1 MDFTKILRLSFLIM
15 MIFISQ
21 NTMSQYSKS
30 HYIPPITTTG
40 NGAANPLDQY
50 LYISTPSETPVNVVI
65 KPMGGSDITGTVSN
79 SNPWEYYIG
88 NGTNTNLIVTA
99 GSLDGIAYN
108 NKGFIIESEDL
119 TYVSARLFAGSYYQ
133 AGGLVSKGTA
143 ALGTEFRAGSFENE
157 GNLTGGT
164 PSNYLN
170 FVSVL
175 ATQDNTTVDFK
186 EFGNGVTLINDIPT
200 ENIVLNAGE
209 SYSVAITPYPT
220 TTNAA
225 NANGLIGT
233 LIESDKPIAVNSGSF
248 NGSNSNYNEGGGQD
262 LGIDQVAPANI
273 IGNEYIFVRG
283 LGPDEVER
291 PLIVAHED
299 NTEIYVN
306 GNLQSTINAGEYYSI
321 PSTFYG
327 ASYSNTIYNGNGNV
341 NDDGYPET
349 VNGVS
354 VNPALNADDQP
365 PTNQSHNM
373 YVNTNNP
380 VFAYQVIGGTR
391 PGSQGAFGI
400 TNGVANVGLFYVPPI
415 NCKTPKSVDNI
426 PGVSQIGD
434 EIFGGVITIATEA
447 GAEVNIN
454 GNPISNYG
462 AIAEIVNANPL
473 YETYTIEGLIGD
485 VSIES
490 TAQVYVATFGA
501 YEYATFGGYYSGF
514 EFRPEIIL
522 ETLNNEDNLCIPN
535 LTLSLSSISTYDQYQ
550 WYYNDEEITG
560 ANSNSYTPTEPGYY
574 QISGL
579 IEGCEG
585 SLLSNNIPVSACPED
600 YDNDGVNDN
609 IDVDNDNDGLL
620 DCFESLGD
628 KTIDLT
634 GDTGGTIDGIYNYT
648 FDLESS
654 DILNSDWIGD
664 EIGNW
669 QTLSPPATVDN
680 ENNAQDGFIS
690 SSATFDNEI
699 SLAITYSSFFDPV
712 TGNPITTNTMGN
724 QEWFSLKVPFDKT
737 ITLLDPDD
745 QILID
750 TNFDGIFESGIT
762 NFSNFEIRFRV
773 NGENLDSA
781 DSTFKF
787 YTHLTSFFE
796 LTHYNSN
803 NESSN
808 SAIFNVTATCVPIDS
823 DGDGIVDARDYDSDN
838 DGILDL
844 IEAAG
849 NNYNPILNIDTNG
862 DGYDDVFGDNFT
874 PLDFDNDGVLD
885 YLDLDSDN
893 DGIYDLHESGAL
905 EFVNDNDSNGTIDD
919 IIVGN
924 NGLSDSVENNTD
936 SGILTFSIGNSNEDD
951 FFNYISL
958 DSDSDGCLDV
968 TEAGY
973 TDQNNDGILGDET
986 ITIDNTTGIVTSG
999 IDGYTLPINDD
1010 FTINA
1015 PITIDTQPEAEII
1028 VCEDGSVQIII
1039 ESETID
1045 SYLWESSSD
1054 GVDWNILVDN
1064 EYYNGVDSEIL
1075 TINNIP
1081 LSLNNFK
1088 YRALV
1093 DRIGYGCIVYSEES
1107 TIFINP
1113 LPDIIVPTA
1122 LEECDD
1128 DYDGI
1133 VSFFDLSEKTD
1144 EVLNG
1149 QTGIIVSYH
1158 ETIEDAENNA
1168 NSITDL
1174 YTNTTADNQTI
1185 HVRLE
1190 DNETG
1195 CAATTTLELIVNSI
1209 PEITTPPIL
1218 EVCDANYDG
1227 ITTIDLSSLDDTILN
1242 GQTGITVTYYET
1254 QEDADN
1260 ATNVLP
1266 VEYQNSNPN
1275 TQELIV
1281 RLEDDVTGCY
1291 STTTQG
1297 IIVNVPGVIEV
1308 TDYELCDYTNPGDLT
1323 EVFDITTKDDEII
1336 NGQNVSLSYFT
1347 SFSDSQDNINA
1358 LSTAALTDYS
1368 NTNSASETI
1377 FIRLEQNET
1386 GCLSFGSFNVTV
1398 NPLPN
1403 VIENTDLV
1411 QCDID
1416 DVQDG
1421 ISIYNLEEAAEN
1433 LVIGDDPNNYV
1444 LTFHLSQADLD
1455 AGINAIE
1462 DPTAY
1467 VNLTPL
1473 QNIYCRVENI
1483 NTTCY
1488 TTSYFYLETIF
1499 NPIPEDAGLIVCDNS
1514 EGNGNDYDGLG
1525 LFTLSDADE
1534 YVLSLI
1540 VANPNNDITD
1550 ASQLS
1555 IAYYVSEEDALLE
1568 LNQLPNEY
1576 VSEVPDAQT
1585 VYLRVER
1592 DNDCFGINS
1601 MLLEVLPVPQYNEVP
1616 DEILCTDTPGVID
1629 IDLTEYDAQVLGS
1642 QDPNLYIVTYHSSQL
1657 DADTGFNALESPYT
1671 VNEQETIYARVE
1683 VDNSD
1688 PFTTG
1693 CFISNI
1699 NFTLTVEPKPVFAA
1713 PTPLIVCDDDDIDG
1727 ITTIDISV
1735 KTEGIM
1741 AGIAEN
1747 VVTYH
1752 ETEEDMN
1759 AGINAIENVTAYT
1772 NTVNPQT
1779 LYVRIEDDMTEVT
1792 GCYSDTTLELI
1803 VQIPPP
1809 VSNPPALEYCDADAD
1824 GFGVFNLTDSD
1835 EAIANGLP
1843 NLLISYHET
1852 QADAENNLFPITEEY
1867 DNIVAYQQTI
1877 YVRVEDTTITTD
1889 CFSYVELLLVV
1900 NDVPQINTDSSSLE
1914 VCDDDTDG
1922 FGLFDLSLSN
1932 EEVLNGLDPS
1942 EFTITYYET
1951 PENAE
1956 NAENPIITPFA
1967 YTNITAFN
1975 QTVWVRVENNTT
1987 ECYNTSSIELT
1998 VNELPVLTQPD
2009 PLNLCDY
2016 NNPGDE
2022 VEEFTL
2028 EDSIGQVLQGQTGI
2042 GITFYETQEDA
2053 DNATNPIA
2061 SPYTNTSNAQTI
2073 YLRGE
2078 NEITGCYS
2086 TITLDLR
2093 VNPIPSP
2100 VVPDPIEEC
2109 DEDNDGFTFF
2119 NVEDNEA
2126 DIINGELD
2134 IVLSYYETTTN
2145 AENAVDPIISPY
2157 YNIVPDSQIIFVRAE
2172 NIVTGCFTI
2181 VEQELVTIPSPELP
2195 LIIEDIVV
2203 CDDDYDGITV
2213 FDLSQRDEDIFGEQ
2227 STTDFGLTYH
2237 ETLIDAETGENP
2249 IINTTSYQNLTNPQ
2263 TIFVR
2268 LEDLNND
2275 CVSIGEF
2282 NLIVALPPVIVQPT
2296 ALEECDD
2303 EVADETTE
2311 FDLTVK
2317 NDEITAGNI
2326 DWEVIYYETQ
2336 EDALAG
2342 TNAIENP
2349 EAYTNTAIAGNAANP
2364 QTLHVAVVNIEGC
2377 IAYTTL
2383 TIRVLPN
2390 PTPSTDAEDIE
2401 LCDYDNPGDQIE
2413 VFDITINEA
2422 YIINGE
2428 LGVSAAYYESLENA
2442 TDEIDPI
2449 VNPTTYSNIEL
2460 GQQTIYVRVTND
2472 TTGCFTIVTFD
2483 IIVNPLPDIGDVPDV
2498 IACEINT
2505 DGFFDFD
2512 LETVTSE
2519 LLGAQD
2525 PANFT
2530 VTYHETQEDAD
2541 NGENALVSPY
2551 TNLTNPQQLFVNITN
2566 NLTGCNITGAGFNI
2580 EVQEAAI
2587 ANGDGVPAE
2596 LIICDDPN
2604 TANDGFAQFNLTD
2617 LDAQIL
2623 DGQDPVNF
2631 TVTYYATIEDA
2642 EASTNP
2648 LPTSFE
2654 NTSNPQTIFVRVD
2667 NDTNVDDQC
2676 YDITDA
2682 TLLVNLLPEFTLEDS
2697 YMACVDVNGT
2707 ELIGPTVML
2716 IDLPVNEYT
2725 FEWINPMGD
2734 LEATTAA
2741 HTPLMGGIYTAVAT
2755 DILTGCRKEVTTE
2768 VIPSSPA
2775 IVEAVVTTLA
2785 FAEEHVIEANAVGS
2799 GDYEYRLDDG
2809 PWQLDGTFTDVSPG
2823 EHIVTVRD
2831 LNGCGIGTK
2840 SVLVIDYP
2848 RFFTPNGDGYNDTW
2862 QIIGIDTRPL
2872 STIYIF
2878 DRYGKLLK
2886 QLSPLSEGWD
2896 GTFNGKPL
2904 PATDY
2909 WFSVKYE
2916 EPGTE
2921 IIKTFRA
2928 HFSLKR

>member
-1 MDFTKILRLSFLIM
+1 MNKNIFFFILFSLLVCDLS
-15 MIFISQ
+15 SQ
-21 NTMSQYSKS
+21 NQPPVITSEGNSTYCPQTSQD
-30 HYIPPITTTG
+30 IVTFFNIEDPDDTT
-40 NGAANPLDQY
+40 LDA
-50 LYISTPSETPVNVVI
+50 LYIQISEGYAP
-65 KPMGGSDITGTVSN
+65 G
-79 SNPWEYYIG
+79 
-88 NGTNTNLIVTA
+88 
-99 GSLDGIAYN
+99 
-108 NKGFIIESEDL
+108 EDQ
-119 TYVSARLFAGSYYQ
+119 LFY
-133 AGGLVSKGTA
+133 
-143 ALGTEFRAGSFENE
+143 
-157 GNLTGGT
+157 
-164 PSNYLN
+164 
-170 FVSVL
+170 
-175 ATQDNTTVDFK
+175 
-186 EFGNGVTLINDIPT
+186 
-200 ENIVLNAGE
+200 
-209 SYSVAITPYPT
+209 
-220 TTNAA
+220 
-225 NANGLIGT
+225 
-233 LIESDKPIAVNSGSF
+233 
-248 NGSNSNYNEGGGQD
+248 NGSNPDLNTTWSFSEGK
-262 LGIDQVAPANI
+262 L
-273 IGNEYIFVRG
+273 
-283 LGPDEVER
+283 
-291 PLIVAHED
+291 
-299 NTEIYVN
+299 EI
-306 GNLQSTINAGEYYSI
+306 
-321 PSTFYG
+321 
-327 ASYSNTIYNGNGNV
+327 AS
-341 NDDGYPET
+341 
-349 VNGVS
+349 
-354 VNPALNADDQP
+354 
-365 PTNQSHNM
+365 
-373 YVNTNNP
+373 
-380 VFAYQVIGGTR
+380 
-391 PGSQGAFGI
+391 
-400 TNGVANVGLFYVPPI
+400 
-415 NCKTPKSVDNI
+415 
-426 PGVSQIGD
+426 
-434 EIFGGVITIATEA
+434 
-447 GAEVNIN
+447 
-454 GNPISNYG
+454 
-462 AIAEIVNANPL
+462 
-473 YETYTIEGLIGD
+473 
-485 VSIES
+485 
-490 TAQVYVATFGA
+490 
-501 YEYATFGGYYSGF
+501 
-514 EFRPEIIL
+514 
-522 ETLNNEDNLCIPN
+522 
-535 LTLSLSSISTYDQYQ
+535 
-550 WYYNDEEITG
+550 
-560 ANSNSYTPTEPGYY
+560 
-574 QISGL
+574 
-579 IEGCEG
+579 
-585 SLLSNNIPVSACPED
+585 
-600 YDNDGVNDN
+600 
-609 IDVDNDNDGLL
+609 
-620 DCFESLGD
+620 
-628 KTIDLT
+628 LT
-634 GDTGGTIDGIYNYT
+634 G
-648 FDLESS
+648 
-654 DILNSDWIGD
+654 
-664 EIGNW
+664 
-669 QTLSPPATVDN
+669 
-680 ENNAQDGFIS
+680 
-690 SSATFDNEI
+690 
-699 SLAITYSSFFDPV
+699 
-712 TGNPITTNTMGN
+712 
-724 QEWFSLKVPFDKT
+724 
-737 ITLLDPDD
+737 
-745 QILID
+745 
-750 TNFDGIFESGIT
+750 
-762 NFSNFEIRFRV
+762 
-773 NGENLDSA
+773 
-781 DSTFKF
+781 
-787 YTHLTSFFE
+787 
-796 LTHYNSN
+796 
-803 NESSN
+803 
-808 SAIFNVTATCVPIDS
+808 
-823 DGDGIVDARDYDSDN
+823 
-838 DGILDL
+838 
-844 IEAAG
+844 
-849 NNYNPILNIDTNG
+849 
-862 DGYDDVFGDNFT
+862 
-874 PLDFDNDGVLD
+874 
-885 YLDLDSDN
+885 
-893 DGIYDLHESGAL
+893 
-905 EFVNDNDSNGTIDD
+905 
-919 IIVGN
+919 
-924 NGLSDSVENNTD
+924 
-936 SGILTFSIGNSNEDD
+936 ED
-951 FFNYISL
+951 
-958 DSDSDGCLDV
+958 
-968 TEAGY
+968 
-973 TDQNNDGILGDET
+973 
-986 ITIDNTTGIVTSG
+986 
-999 IDGYTLPINDD
+999 LPINDIID
-1010 FTINA
+1010 AVYEVTFSSTNPNPSDKSFSFTIGNA
-1015 PITIDTQPEAEII
+1015 NYLPSTGHYYIYFEQTGITWIQARQAAENSNYYGLQGYLATILSEEENQISAEQAGGAGWIGASDQDIEGEWNWVTGPEGLENGGNGIQFWLGEGAPTGGGPVNGMYSNWNNDPAEPNQSGNEDYAHITDDSVGLVGSWNDLSNTGANNGPYQPKGYVVEYGGMPGDPELNLSSSTTLLAPPIIAIEPFVGNDCSLISLNATSENGDGSVFWFEEENGGDHIFYGSNYELSLEPGNYSYWVSPFQNGECDSYNRIELPVVVSSGMPEIVNPNVTVDQECFTVEELVTDVLINNPCANVSNITWSSGNDFGVVNGIGHFLEPSGGFPFSEGIILSSGNALDGSGPNGGASTGGFEWPGDSDLDGLIDGETNNASIIEFDFVPISNELSFRFIMASEEYNGNYECTYSDVFAFLLTDQNGVTTNLAVLPDTDTPITITNIRPDTGSCEAVNPEYFHGYIPQGEPDIGYDGRTIPLIAKADVNIGETYHIKLAVADALDDILDSAVFLEAGSFDLGVNLGEDILIGSGDEECIGGEVILNTQIDDTSLEVSFDWFKDGAILDDENSSTLVVSETGTYSVDVIIGDDCNTADEILVEFYI
-1028 VCEDGSVQIII
+1028 PEEVENLVTLNACDNFDVDGDGVFNLNEQNSNILDQLTSDEFTITYY
-1039 ESETID
+1039 ESEEDAIND
-1045 SYLWESSSD
+1045 
-1054 GVDWNILVDN
+1054 
-1064 EYYNGVDSEIL
+1064 VDSIENPDSFDNTIPFSQEIF
-1075 TINNIP
+1075 T
-1081 LSLNNFK
+1081 
-1088 YRALV
+1088 R
-1093 DRIGYGCIVYSEES
+1093 
-1107 TIFINP
+1107 
-1113 LPDIIVPTA
+1113 IVPDSNPTCFSISSFLIETIGPPDVIIPEA

-1128 DYDGI
+1128 DYDGF
-1133 VSFFDLSEKTD
+1133 VDYFDLSEKTD
-1144 EVLNG
+1144 EILDG
-1149 QTGIIVSYH
+1149 QTGITVSYH
-1158 ETIEDAENNA
+1158 ETIEEAENNE
-1168 NSITDL
+1168 SPIIGL
-1174 YTNTTADNQTI
+1174 YTNIVEDGQII

-1190 DNETG
+1190 DDESG
-1195 CAATTTLELIVNSI
+1195 CSATTTLELIVNPI
-1209 PEITTPPIL
+1209 PEIITPPTL

-1227 ITTIDLSSLDDTILN
+1227 ITTIDLSSLDTTILN
-1242 GQTGITVTYYET
+1242 GQTGISVTYYET

-1266 VEYQNSNPN
+1266 IEYQNSNPN
-1275 TQELIV
+1275 TQELVV
-1281 RLEDDVTGCY
+1281 RLENDVTGCY
-1291 STTTQG
+1291 STTVQG
-1297 IIVNVPGVIEV
+1297 IIVNVPGIIEV
-1308 TDYELCDYTNPGDLT
+1308 TDYELCDYTDSGDLQ
-1323 EVFDITTKDDEII
+1323 EIFDITTKDDEII

-1347 SFSDSQDNINA
+1347 SFNDSQNNINA
-1358 LSTAALTDYS
+1358 LTNAELVAYE
-1368 NTNSASETI
+1368 NTTGVSEAI

-1444 LTFHLSQADLD
+1444 LTFHLSEEDLE

-1555 IAYYVSEEDALLE
+1555 IAYYANEEDALLE

-1576 VSEVPDAQT
+1576 ISEVPDAQT

-1601 MLLEVLPVPQYNEVP
+1601 MMLQVLPVPQYNEVP

-1629 IDLTEYDAQVLGS
+1629 VDLTEYDTQVLGS

-1671 VNEQETIYARVE
+1671 VNDQETIFTRVE
-1683 VDNSD
+1683 VDNNN
-1688 PFTTG
+1688 PFEAG

-1727 ITTIDISV
+1727 ITAIDISV

-1741 AGIAEN
+1741 AGIVEN

-1759 AGINAIENVTAYT
+1759 AGVNAIENITAYT
-1772 NTVNPQT
+1772 NTENPQT

-1852 QADAENNLFPITEEY
+1852 QADAENNLFPIIEEY

-1889 CFSYVELLLVV
+1889 CFSYVELLLIV
-1900 NDVPQINTDSSSLE
+1900 NDVPQINTESSSIE

-1942 EFTITYYET
+1942 DFDITYYET

-1967 YTNITAFN
+1967 YTNVTAFN

-1987 ECYNTSSIELT
+1987 LCYNTSSIELI

-2042 GITFYETQEDA
+2042 GITFYESQEDA
-2053 DNATNPIA
+2053 DNATNPIV

-2100 VVPDPIEEC
+2100 VVPEPIEEC

-2119 NVEDNEA
+2119 TVEDNEV

-2145 AENAVDPIISPY
+2145 AENAIDPIISPY

-2172 NIVTGCFTI
+2172 NVVTGCFTI

-2195 LIIEDIVV
+2195 IIIEDIVV

-2213 FDLSQRDEDIFGEQ
+2213 FDLTQRDEDIFGEQ

-2249 IINTTSYQNLTNPQ
+2249 IVNTTSYENLTNPQ

-2268 LEDLNND
+2268 LEDLNNG

-2303 EVADETTE
+2303 EIADETTE

-2317 NDEITAGNI
+2317 NDEITAGNL
-2326 DWEVIYYETQ
+2326 DWEVIYYETE

-2342 TNAIENP
+2342 TNAIETP

-2390 PTPSTDAEDIE
+2390 PTPSTDPQDIG

-2428 LGVSAAYYESLENA
+2428 PGVSAAYYESLENA

-2449 VNPTTYSNIEL
+2449 ADPTAYTNIEL
-2460 GQQTIYVRVTND
+2460 GQQAIYVRVTND

-2498 IACEINT
+2498 VACEIET
-2505 DGFFDFD
+2505 DGFYDFD
-2512 LETVTSE
+2512 LEAVTAE
-2519 LLGAQD
+2519 LLNPQD

-2580 EVQEAAI
+2580 VVQEAAI

-2604 TANDGFAQFNLTD
+2604 TANDGFAEFNLTN

-2642 EASTNP
+2642 ETFTNA
-2648 LPTSFE
+2648 LPVNFE
-2654 NTSNPQTIFVRVD
+2654 NTSNPQTIFARVD
-2667 NDTNVDDQC
+2667 NDTTVDDQC

-2716 IDLPVNEYT
+2716 IDLPDNQYT
-2725 FEWINPMGD
+2725 FEWINPAGD
-2734 LEATTAA
+2734 LEAITAA

-2755 DILTGCRKEVTTE
+2755 DILTGCRREVTTE

-2799 GDYEYRLDDG
+2799 GDYEYSLDDG
-2809 PWQLDGTFTDVSPG
+2809 PWQLNGTFTDVSPG
-2823 EHIVTVRD
+2823 EHIITVRD

-2909 WFSVKYE
+2909 WFTVKYE

-2928 HFSLKR
+2928 HFSL

>member
-1 MDFTKILRLSFLIM
+1 MMNKVKIFFWILFLFSTGLFSQEILISDGGTVNTCSGTFYDSGGPSGVYGANEDFTITICPENDAQVIELDFQSFTTQPVQNGNGDGLIIYNGDSTSAEEFGM
-15 MIFISQ
+15 FSGTSASSSPGFIVADNPSGCLTIQ
-21 NTMSQYSKS
+21 FFS
-30 HYIPPITTTG
+30 
-40 NGAANPLDQY
+40 NGAAQASGWEATISCFEPCQDVTAAIDSNPGVNIDGSIEVDLDQT
-50 LYISTPSETPVNVVI
+50 IDFTGI
-65 KPMGGSDITGTVSN
+65 GGFSSGNANNATYEWNLDDGTILFGENIQHSY
-79 SNPWEYYIG
+79 S
-88 NGTNTNLIVTA
+88 TA
-99 GSLDGIAYN
+99 GLYNVTLLITDYNDCTSNIAEVQVIAGATTPGN
-108 NKGFIIESEDL
+108 P
-119 TYVSARLFAGSYYQ
+119 YVSAGDDINLECPELVQLSADFLEIGETDLYEVVEIAFVPPFPFQ
-133 AGGLVSKGTA
+133 GL
-143 ALGTEFRAGSFENE
+143 
-157 GNLTGGT
+157 
-164 PSNYLN
+164 
-170 FVSVL
+170 
-175 ATQDNTTVDFK
+175 
-186 EFGNGVTLINDIPT
+186 
-200 ENIVLNAGE
+200 
-209 SYSVAITPYPT
+209 
-220 TTNAA
+220 
-225 NANGLIGT
+225 
-233 LIESDKPIAVNSGSF
+233 
-248 NGSNSNYNEGGGQD
+248 SNS
-262 LGIDQVAPANI
+262 
-273 IGNEYIFVRG
+273 
-283 LGPDEVER
+283 
-291 PLIVAHED
+291 
-299 NTEIYVN
+299 
-306 GNLQSTINAGEYYSI
+306 
-321 PSTFYG
+321 
-327 ASYSNTIYNGNGNV
+327 
-341 NDDGYPET
+341 
-349 VNGVS
+349 
-354 VNPALNADDQP
+354 
-365 PTNQSHNM
+365 
-373 YVNTNNP
+373 VNTNIDDAWDSPQALPFDFCFFGNLEQQ
-380 VFAYQVIGGTR
+380 FQV
-391 PGSQGAFGI
+391 GSNGLVRFDVNAGDS
-400 TNGVANVGLFYVPPI
+400 TNGWAFSNGDNIPTNSPDAIGEGNIFSPVHDINPASSDGEEIRWEIIGEYPNRVLAVSFYNVEMYSCGDLLATHMIVMYETTNVIDIYIQNKPTCNSWQGGVAAVGIQNDSGTQGYVPPGR
-415 NCKTPKSVDNI
+415 NSSDSPWTTQEEAWRFTPVGESIIEFEWLDLN
-426 PGVSQIGD
+426 GD
-434 EIFGGVITIATEA
+434 VISTEPDF
-447 GAEVNIN
+447 EVL
-454 GNPISNYG
+454 PTETTSYT
-462 AIAEIVNANPL
+462 AKV
-473 YETYTIEGLIGD
+473 TYT
-485 VSIES
+485 
-490 TAQVYVATFGA
+490 T
-501 YEYATFGGYYSGF
+501 
-514 EFRPEIIL
+514 
-522 ETLNNEDNLCIPN
+522 C
-535 LTLSLSSISTYDQYQ
+535 
-550 WYYNDEEITG
+550 
-560 ANSNSYTPTEPGYY
+560 
-574 QISGL
+574 
-579 IEGCEG
+579 
-585 SLLSNNIPVSACPED
+585 
-600 YDNDGVNDN
+600 
-609 IDVDNDNDGLL
+609 
-620 DCFESLGD
+620 
-628 KTIDLT
+628 
-634 GDTGGTIDGIYNYT
+634 
-648 FDLESS
+648 
-654 DILNSDWIGD
+654 
-664 EIGNW
+664 
-669 QTLSPPATVDN
+669 
-680 ENNAQDGFIS
+680 
-690 SSATFDNEI
+690 
-699 SLAITYSSFFDPV
+699 
-712 TGNPITTNTMGN
+712 TGNPIVVEDEIIINVEEPPFNVESVVEYEEDGSTIIIEEDVIELCSDVLPVLINSQYESETASY
-724 QEWFSLKVPFDKT
+724 EWYLDGQILGVNDSFLN
-737 ITLLDPDD
+737 ITSAQTGIYTVEVYDQDCIVSDVIRINFGDPNDSSFELTATCDGATATVTGLPGGSFAFAEAPADGAVIDPDTGAITGGNYGSEY
-745 QILID
+745 QINYS
-750 TNFDGIFESGIT
+750 TNGPCPTTTTETVTVNNPPEIVEPTPLEVCDDNIADGLTEMDLTIKNSEIANGNPNYSVGYY
-762 NFSNFEIRFRV
+762 FSETDAL
-773 NGENLDSA
+773 NGEN
-781 DSTFKF
+781 
-787 YTHLTSFFE
+787 
-796 LTHYNSN
+796 
-803 NESSN
+803 
-808 SAIFNVTATCVPIDS
+808 
-823 DGDGIVDARDYDSDN
+823 
-838 DGILDL
+838 
-844 IEAAG
+844 
-849 NNYNPILNIDTNG
+849 
-862 DGYDDVFGDNFT
+862 
-874 PLDFDNDGVLD
+874 
-885 YLDLDSDN
+885 
-893 DGIYDLHESGAL
+893 
-905 EFVNDNDSNGTIDD
+905 
-919 IIVGN
+919 
-924 NGLSDSVENNTD
+924 
-936 SGILTFSIGNSNEDD
+936 
-951 FFNYISL
+951 
-958 DSDSDGCLDV
+958 
-968 TEAGY
+968 
-973 TDQNNDGILGDET
+973 
-986 ITIDNTTGIVTSG
+986 
-999 IDGYTLPINDD
+999 
-1010 FTINA
+1010 
-1015 PITIDTQPEAEII
+1015 
-1028 VCEDGSVQIII
+1028 
-1039 ESETID
+1039 
-1045 SYLWESSSD
+1045 
-1054 GVDWNILVDN
+1054 
-1064 EYYNGVDSEIL
+1064 
-1075 TINNIP
+1075 
-1081 LSLNNFK
+1081 
-1088 YRALV
+1088 
-1093 DRIGYGCIVYSEES
+1093 
-1107 TIFINP
+1107 P
-1113 LPDIIVPTA
+1113 LPV
-1122 LEECDD
+1122 
-1128 DYDGI
+1128 
-1133 VSFFDLSEKTD
+1133 
-1144 EVLNG
+1144 N
-1149 QTGIIVSYH
+1149 
-1158 ETIEDAENNA
+1158 
-1168 NSITDL
+1168 
-1174 YTNTTADNQTI
+1174 YTNISNPQTVY
-1185 HVRLE
+1185 VRVV
-1190 DNETG
+1190 DINTN
-1195 CAATTTLELIVNSI
+1195 CFATTTL
-1209 PEITTPPIL
+1209 
-1218 EVCDANYDG
+1218 
-1227 ITTIDLSSLDDTILN
+1227 DL
-1242 GQTGITVTYYET
+1242 
-1254 QEDADN
+1254 
-1260 ATNVLP
+1260 
-1266 VEYQNSNPN
+1266 
-1275 TQELIV
+1275 
-1281 RLEDDVTGCY
+1281 
-1291 STTTQG
+1291 
-1297 IIVNVPGVIEV
+1297 
-1308 TDYELCDYTNPGDLT
+1308 
-1323 EVFDITTKDDEII
+1323 
-1336 NGQNVSLSYFT
+1336 
-1347 SFSDSQDNINA
+1347 
-1358 LSTAALTDYS
+1358 
-1368 NTNSASETI
+1368 
-1377 FIRLEQNET
+1377 
-1386 GCLSFGSFNVTV
+1386 
-1398 NPLPN
+1398 N
-1403 VIENTDLV
+1403 VITAP
-1411 QCDID
+1411 
-1416 DVQDG
+1416 
-1421 ISIYNLEEAAEN
+1421 SA
-1433 LVIGDDPNNYV
+1433 
-1444 LTFHLSQADLD
+1444 
-1455 AGINAIE
+1455 NA
-1462 DPTAY
+1462 
-1467 VNLTPL
+1467 
-1473 QNIYCRVENI
+1473 
-1483 NTTCY
+1483 
-1488 TTSYFYLETIF
+1488 
-1499 NPIPEDAGLIVCDNS
+1499 
-1514 EGNGNDYDGLG
+1514 
-1525 LFTLSDADE
+1525 
-1534 YVLSLI
+1534 
-1540 VANPNNDITD
+1540 
-1550 ASQLS
+1550 
-1555 IAYYVSEEDALLE
+1555 
-1568 LNQLPNEY
+1568 
-1576 VSEVPDAQT
+1576 
-1585 VYLRVER
+1585 
-1592 DNDCFGINS
+1592 
-1601 MLLEVLPVPQYNEVP
+1601 
-1616 DEILCTDTPGVID
+1616 
-1629 IDLTEYDAQVLGS
+1629 
-1642 QDPNLYIVTYHSSQL
+1642 
-1657 DADTGFNALESPYT
+1657 
-1671 VNEQETIYARVE
+1671 
-1683 VDNSD
+1683 
-1688 PFTTG
+1688 
-1693 CFISNI
+1693 
-1699 NFTLTVEPKPVFAA
+1699 
-1713 PTPLIVCDDDDIDG
+1713 
-1727 ITTIDISV
+1727 
-1735 KTEGIM
+1735 
-1741 AGIAEN
+1741 
-1747 VVTYH
+1747 
-1752 ETEEDMN
+1752 
-1759 AGINAIENVTAYT
+1759 
-1772 NTVNPQT
+1772 
-1779 LYVRIEDDMTEVT
+1779 
-1792 GCYSDTTLELI
+1792 
-1803 VQIPPP
+1803 
-1809 VSNPPALEYCDADAD
+1809 PPALEYCDEDAD
-1824 GFGVFNLTDSD
+1824 GFGVFNLSQLNEVISD
-1835 EAIANGLP
+1835 GQTGLT
-1843 NLLISYHET
+1843 ITYHET
-1852 QADAENNLFPITEEY
+1852 QADAENNVNAIIGEY
-1867 DNIVAYQQTI
+1867 NNINPYTQIVFIRIESST
-1877 YVRVEDTTITTD
+1877 VVTD
-1889 CFSYVELLLVV
+1889 CATYLDVLLVV

-1942 EFTITYYET
+1942 EFTITYYENA
-1951 PENAE
+1951 ENAE

-2483 IIVNPLPDIGDVPDV
+2483 VIVNPLPDIGDVPDV

-2725 FEWINPMGD
+2725 FEWINPIGD

>member
-1 MDFTKILRLSFLIM
+1 MMNKVKISFLVLFLFSTGLFSQEILISDGGTVNTCSGTFYDSGGPSGVYAANEDFTITICPENDAQVIELDFQSFTTQPVQNGNGDGLIIYNGDSTSAEEFGM
-15 MIFISQ
+15 FSGTSASSSPGFIVADNPSGCLTIQ
-21 NTMSQYSKS
+21 FFS
-30 HYIPPITTTG
+30 
-40 NGAANPLDQY
+40 NGAAQASGWEATISCFEPCQDVTAAIDSSPGVNIDGSIEVDLDQT
-50 LYISTPSETPVNVVI
+50 IDFTGI
-65 KPMGGSDITGTVSN
+65 GGFSAGN
-79 SNPWEYYIG
+79 SNNATYEW
-88 NGTNTNLIVTA
+88 NLDDGTILFGENVQHSYSTA
-99 GSLDGIAYN
+99 GLHNVTLQITDYNDCTSNIAEVQVIAGATTPGN
-108 NKGFIIESEDL
+108 P
-119 TYVSARLFAGSYYQ
+119 YVSAGEDINLECPELVQLSADFLEIGETDLYEVVEIAFVPPFPFQ
-133 AGGLVSKGTA
+133 GL
-143 ALGTEFRAGSFENE
+143 
-157 GNLTGGT
+157 
-164 PSNYLN
+164 
-170 FVSVL
+170 
-175 ATQDNTTVDFK
+175 
-186 EFGNGVTLINDIPT
+186 
-200 ENIVLNAGE
+200 
-209 SYSVAITPYPT
+209 
-220 TTNAA
+220 
-225 NANGLIGT
+225 
-233 LIESDKPIAVNSGSF
+233 
-248 NGSNSNYNEGGGQD
+248 SNS
-262 LGIDQVAPANI
+262 
-273 IGNEYIFVRG
+273 
-283 LGPDEVER
+283 
-291 PLIVAHED
+291 
-299 NTEIYVN
+299 
-306 GNLQSTINAGEYYSI
+306 
-321 PSTFYG
+321 
-327 ASYSNTIYNGNGNV
+327 
-341 NDDGYPET
+341 
-349 VNGVS
+349 
-354 VNPALNADDQP
+354 
-365 PTNQSHNM
+365 
-373 YVNTNNP
+373 VNTNIDDAWDSPQALPFDFCFFGNLEQQ
-380 VFAYQVIGGTR
+380 FQV
-391 PGSQGAFGI
+391 GSNGLVRFDVNAGDS
-400 TNGVANVGLFYVPPI
+400 TNGWAFSDGDNIPTNSPDAIGEGNIFSPVHDINPASSDGEEIRWEIIGEYPNRVLAVSFYNVEMYSCGDLLATHMIVMYETTNVIDIYIQNKPTCNSWQGGVAAVGIQNDSGTQGYVPPGR
-415 NCKTPKSVDNI
+415 NSSDSPWTTQEEAWRFTPV
-426 PGVSQIGD
+426 GD
-434 EIFGGVITIATEA
+434 SIIEFEWLDLNGDVISTEQDF
-447 GAEVNIN
+447 EVL
-454 GNPISNYG
+454 PTETTSYT
-462 AIAEIVNANPL
+462 AKV
-473 YETYTIEGLIGD
+473 TYT
-485 VSIES
+485 
-490 TAQVYVATFGA
+490 T
-501 YEYATFGGYYSGF
+501 
-514 EFRPEIIL
+514 
-522 ETLNNEDNLCIPN
+522 C
-535 LTLSLSSISTYDQYQ
+535 
-550 WYYNDEEITG
+550 
-560 ANSNSYTPTEPGYY
+560 
-574 QISGL
+574 
-579 IEGCEG
+579 
-585 SLLSNNIPVSACPED
+585 
-600 YDNDGVNDN
+600 
-609 IDVDNDNDGLL
+609 
-620 DCFESLGD
+620 
-628 KTIDLT
+628 
-634 GDTGGTIDGIYNYT
+634 
-648 FDLESS
+648 
-654 DILNSDWIGD
+654 
-664 EIGNW
+664 
-669 QTLSPPATVDN
+669 
-680 ENNAQDGFIS
+680 
-690 SSATFDNEI
+690 
-699 SLAITYSSFFDPV
+699 
-712 TGNPITTNTMGN
+712 TGNPIVVEDEIIINV
-724 QEWFSLKVPFDKT
+724 EEPPFNVESVVEYEEDGST
-737 ITLLDPDD
+737 IIIEEDVIELCSDVLP
-745 QILID
+745 ILINSQYESE
-750 TNFDGIFESGIT
+750 TASFEWYLDGQ
-762 NFSNFEIRFRV
+762 V
-773 NGENLDSA
+773 LGENDSFLNITSSQTGIYTVEVYDQDCIVSDVIRINFGDPN
-781 DSTFKF
+781 DS
-787 YTHLTSFFE
+787 SFE
-796 LTHYNSN
+796 LT
-803 NESSN
+803 
-808 SAIFNVTATCVPIDS
+808 ATCDGATATVTGLPGGSFAFAEAPADGAVIDP
-823 DGDGIVDARDYDSDN
+823 DTGTITG
-838 DGILDL
+838 
-844 IEAAG
+844 G
-849 NNYNPILNIDTNG
+849 NYGSEYQINYSTNG
-862 DGYDDVFGDNFT
+862 
-874 PLDFDNDGVLD
+874 P
-885 YLDLDSDN
+885 
-893 DGIYDLHESGAL
+893 
-905 EFVNDNDSNGTIDD
+905 
-919 IIVGN
+919 
-924 NGLSDSVENNTD
+924 
-936 SGILTFSIGNSNEDD
+936 
-951 FFNYISL
+951 
-958 DSDSDGCLDV
+958 C
-968 TEAGY
+968 
-973 TDQNNDGILGDET
+973 
-986 ITIDNTTGIVTSG
+986 
-999 IDGYTLPINDD
+999 P
-1010 FTINA
+1010 
-1015 PITIDTQPEAEII
+1015 
-1028 VCEDGSVQIII
+1028 
-1039 ESETID
+1039 
-1045 SYLWESSSD
+1045 
-1054 GVDWNILVDN
+1054 
-1064 EYYNGVDSEIL
+1064 
-1075 TINNIP
+1075 
-1081 LSLNNFK
+1081 
-1088 YRALV
+1088 
-1093 DRIGYGCIVYSEES
+1093 
-1107 TIFINP
+1107 
-1113 LPDIIVPTA
+1113 
-1122 LEECDD
+1122 
-1128 DYDGI
+1128 
-1133 VSFFDLSEKTD
+1133 
-1144 EVLNG
+1144 
-1149 QTGIIVSYH
+1149 
-1158 ETIEDAENNA
+1158 
-1168 NSITDL
+1168 
-1174 YTNTTADNQTI
+1174 
-1185 HVRLE
+1185 
-1190 DNETG
+1190 
-1195 CAATTTLELIVNSI
+1195 TTTTETVTVNNP
-1209 PEITTPPIL
+1209 PEIVEPTPL
-1218 EVCDANYDG
+1218 EVCDDNIADGLTEMDLTIKNSEITNGNPNYSVGYYFSETDA
-1227 ITTIDLSSLDDTILN
+1227 LN
-1242 GQTGITVTYYET
+1242 GE
-1254 QEDADN
+1254 
-1260 ATNVLP
+1260 
-1266 VEYQNSNPN
+1266 
-1275 TQELIV
+1275 
-1281 RLEDDVTGCY
+1281 
-1291 STTTQG
+1291 
-1297 IIVNVPGVIEV
+1297 
-1308 TDYELCDYTNPGDLT
+1308 
-1323 EVFDITTKDDEII
+1323 
-1336 NGQNVSLSYFT
+1336 
-1347 SFSDSQDNINA
+1347 
-1358 LSTAALTDYS
+1358 
-1368 NTNSASETI
+1368 
-1377 FIRLEQNET
+1377 
-1386 GCLSFGSFNVTV
+1386 
-1398 NPLPN
+1398 NPLPVN
-1403 VIENTDLV
+1403 YTN
-1411 QCDID
+1411 
-1416 DVQDG
+1416 
-1421 ISIYNLEEAAEN
+1421 IS
-1433 LVIGDDPNNYV
+1433 
-1444 LTFHLSQADLD
+1444 
-1455 AGINAIE
+1455 
-1462 DPTAY
+1462 
-1467 VNLTPL
+1467 
-1473 QNIYCRVENI
+1473 
-1483 NTTCY
+1483 
-1488 TTSYFYLETIF
+1488 
-1499 NPIPEDAGLIVCDNS
+1499 NP
-1514 EGNGNDYDGLG
+1514 
-1525 LFTLSDADE
+1525 
-1534 YVLSLI
+1534 
-1540 VANPNNDITD
+1540 
-1550 ASQLS
+1550 
-1555 IAYYVSEEDALLE
+1555 
-1568 LNQLPNEY
+1568 
-1576 VSEVPDAQT
+1576 QT
-1585 VYLRVER
+1585 VYVRVV
-1592 DNDCFGINS
+1592 DINT
-1601 MLLEVLPVPQYNEVP
+1601 N
-1616 DEILCTDTPGVID
+1616 C
-1629 IDLTEYDAQVLGS
+1629 
-1642 QDPNLYIVTYHSSQL
+1642 
-1657 DADTGFNALESPYT
+1657 
-1671 VNEQETIYARVE
+1671 
-1683 VDNSD
+1683 
-1688 PFTTG
+1688 FTT
-1693 CFISNI
+1693 
-1699 NFTLTVEPKPVFAA
+1699 
-1713 PTPLIVCDDDDIDG
+1713 
-1727 ITTIDISV
+1727 
-1735 KTEGIM
+1735 
-1741 AGIAEN
+1741 
-1747 VVTYH
+1747 
-1752 ETEEDMN
+1752 
-1759 AGINAIENVTAYT
+1759 
-1772 NTVNPQT
+1772 
-1779 LYVRIEDDMTEVT
+1779 
-1792 GCYSDTTLELI
+1792 TTLDLNVI
-1803 VQIPPP
+1803 TAP
-1809 VSNPPALEYCDADAD
+1809 SANAPPALEYCDTDAD
-1824 GFGVFNLTDSD
+1824 GFGVFNLSQLNEVISD
-1835 EAIANGLP
+1835 GQTGLT
-1843 NLLISYHET
+1843 ITYHET
-1852 QADAENNLFPITEEY
+1852 QADAENNVNAIIGEY
-1867 DNIVAYQQTI
+1867 NNINPYTQIVFIRIESST
-1877 YVRVEDTTITTD
+1877 VVTD
-1889 CFSYVELLLVV
+1889 CATYLDVLLVV
-1900 NDVPQINTDSSSLE
+1900 NDVPQINTESSSLE

-1956 NAENPIITPFA
+1956 NAENAIITPFA

-2022 VEEFTL
+2022 IEEFTL

-2119 NVEDNEA
+2119 NVEDNEV

-2349 EAYTNTAIAGNAANP
+2349 EAYTNTAVAGNAANP

-2422 YIINGE
+2422 YVINGE

-2449 VNPTTYSNIEL
+2449 ANPTTYSNIEL

-2519 LLGAQD
+2519 LLGTQD

-2580 EVQEAAI
+2580 KVQEAAI

>member
-1 MDFTKILRLSFLIM
+1 MYT
-15 MIFISQ
+15 
-21 NTMSQYSKS
+21 
-30 HYIPPITTTG
+30 
-40 NGAANPLDQY
+40 
-50 LYISTPSETPVNVVI
+50 
-65 KPMGGSDITGTVSN
+65 
-79 SNPWEYYIG
+79 
-88 NGTNTNLIVTA
+88 
-99 GSLDGIAYN
+99 
-108 NKGFIIESEDL
+108 
-119 TYVSARLFAGSYYQ
+119 
-133 AGGLVSKGTA
+133 
-143 ALGTEFRAGSFENE
+143 
-157 GNLTGGT
+157 
-164 PSNYLN
+164 
-170 FVSVL
+170 
-175 ATQDNTTVDFK
+175 
-186 EFGNGVTLINDIPT
+186 
-200 ENIVLNAGE
+200 NIV
-209 SYSVAITPYPT
+209 
-220 TTNAA
+220 
-225 NANGLIGT
+225 
-233 LIESDKPIAVNSGSF
+233 
-248 NGSNSNYNEGGGQD
+248 
-262 LGIDQVAPANI
+262 
-273 IGNEYIFVRG
+273 
-283 LGPDEVER
+283 
-291 PLIVAHED
+291 
-299 NTEIYVN
+299 
-306 GNLQSTINAGEYYSI
+306 
-321 PSTFYG
+321 
-327 ASYSNTIYNGNGNV
+327 
-341 NDDGYPET
+341 
-349 VNGVS
+349 
-354 VNPALNADDQP
+354 
-365 PTNQSHNM
+365 
-373 YVNTNNP
+373 
-380 VFAYQVIGGTR
+380 
-391 PGSQGAFGI
+391 
-400 TNGVANVGLFYVPPI
+400 
-415 NCKTPKSVDNI
+415 
-426 PGVSQIGD
+426 
-434 EIFGGVITIATEA
+434 
-447 GAEVNIN
+447 
-454 GNPISNYG
+454 
-462 AIAEIVNANPL
+462 
-473 YETYTIEGLIGD
+473 
-485 VSIES
+485 
-490 TAQVYVATFGA
+490 
-501 YEYATFGGYYSGF
+501 
-514 EFRPEIIL
+514 
-522 ETLNNEDNLCIPN
+522 
-535 LTLSLSSISTYDQYQ
+535 
-550 WYYNDEEITG
+550 
-560 ANSNSYTPTEPGYY
+560 
-574 QISGL
+574 
-579 IEGCEG
+579 
-585 SLLSNNIPVSACPED
+585 
-600 YDNDGVNDN
+600 
-609 IDVDNDNDGLL
+609 
-620 DCFESLGD
+620 
-628 KTIDLT
+628 
-634 GDTGGTIDGIYNYT
+634 
-648 FDLESS
+648 
-654 DILNSDWIGD
+654 
-664 EIGNW
+664 
-669 QTLSPPATVDN
+669 
-680 ENNAQDGFIS
+680 
-690 SSATFDNEI
+690 
-699 SLAITYSSFFDPV
+699 
-712 TGNPITTNTMGN
+712 
-724 QEWFSLKVPFDKT
+724 
-737 ITLLDPDD
+737 
-745 QILID
+745 
-750 TNFDGIFESGIT
+750 
-762 NFSNFEIRFRV
+762 
-773 NGENLDSA
+773 
-781 DSTFKF
+781 
-787 YTHLTSFFE
+787 
-796 LTHYNSN
+796 
-803 NESSN
+803 
-808 SAIFNVTATCVPIDS
+808 
-823 DGDGIVDARDYDSDN
+823 
-838 DGILDL
+838 
-844 IEAAG
+844 
-849 NNYNPILNIDTNG
+849 
-862 DGYDDVFGDNFT
+862 
-874 PLDFDNDGVLD
+874 
-885 YLDLDSDN
+885 
-893 DGIYDLHESGAL
+893 
-905 EFVNDNDSNGTIDD
+905 
-919 IIVGN
+919 
-924 NGLSDSVENNTD
+924 
-936 SGILTFSIGNSNEDD
+936 
-951 FFNYISL
+951 
-958 DSDSDGCLDV
+958 
-968 TEAGY
+968 
-973 TDQNNDGILGDET
+973 
-986 ITIDNTTGIVTSG
+986 
-999 IDGYTLPINDD
+999 
-1010 FTINA
+1010 
-1015 PITIDTQPEAEII
+1015 
-1028 VCEDGSVQIII
+1028 EDGQI
-1039 ESETID
+1039 
-1045 SYLWESSSD
+1045 
-1054 GVDWNILVDN
+1054 
-1064 EYYNGVDSEIL
+1064 
-1075 TINNIP
+1075 
-1081 LSLNNFK
+1081 
-1088 YRALV
+1088 
-1093 DRIGYGCIVYSEES
+1093 
-1107 TIFINP
+1107 
-1113 LPDIIVPTA
+1113 
-1122 LEECDD
+1122 
-1128 DYDGI
+1128 
-1133 VSFFDLSEKTD
+1133 
-1144 EVLNG
+1144 
-1149 QTGIIVSYH
+1149 
-1158 ETIEDAENNA
+1158 
-1168 NSITDL
+1168 
-1174 YTNTTADNQTI
+1174 I

-1190 DNETG
+1190 NDETG
-1195 CAATTTLELIVNSI
+1195 CSATTTLELIVNSI
-1209 PEITTPPIL
+1209 PEIITPPIL

-1227 ITTIDLSSLDDTILN
+1227 VTTIDLTLLDADILD
-1242 GQTGITVTYYET
+1242 GQEGINVTYHLTPEEADLGENAIEDPET
-1254 QEDADN
+1254 
-1260 ATNVLP
+1260 
-1266 VEYQNSNPN
+1266 YQNLTSPF
-1275 TQELIV
+1275 TQELAV
-1281 RLEDDVTGCY
+1281 RLENQTTGCY
-1291 STTTQG
+1291 STTVQG
-1297 IIVNVPGVIEV
+1297 IIVNTPGIIEV
-1308 TDYELCDYTNPGDLT
+1308 TDYELCDYTDSGDLQ
-1323 EVFDITTKDDEII
+1323 EIFDITTKDDEII

-1347 SFSDSQDNINA
+1347 SFNDSQNNINA
-1358 LSTAALTDYS
+1358 LTDAELVAYE
-1368 NTNSASETI
+1368 NTTGVSEAI

-1444 LTFHLSQADLD
+1444 LTFHLSEEDLE
-1455 AGINAIE
+1455 AGVNAIE

-1555 IAYYVSEEDALLE
+1555 IAYYANEEDALLE

-1576 VSEVPDAQT
+1576 ISEVPDAQT

-1601 MLLEVLPVPQYNEVP
+1601 MMLQVLPVPQYNEVP
-1616 DEILCTDTPGVID
+1616 DEILCTDTPGIID
-1629 IDLTEYDAQVLGS
+1629 VDLTEYDAQVLGS

-1671 VNEQETIYARVE
+1671 VNDQETIFTRVE
-1683 VDNSD
+1683 VDNNN
-1688 PFTTG
+1688 PFEAG

-1727 ITTIDISV
+1727 ITAIDISV

-1741 AGIAEN
+1741 AGIVEN

-1759 AGINAIENVTAYT
+1759 AGVNAIENITAYT
-1772 NTVNPQT
+1772 NTENPQT

-1852 QADAENNLFPITEEY
+1852 QADAENNLFPIVEEY

-1889 CFSYVELLLVV
+1889 CFSYVELLLIV
-1900 NDVPQINTDSSSLE
+1900 NDVPQINTESSSIE

-1942 EFTITYYET
+1942 DFDITYYET

-1967 YTNITAFN
+1967 YTNVTAFN

-1987 ECYNTSSIELT
+1987 LCYNTSSIELI

-2053 DNATNPIA
+2053 DNATNPIV

-2119 NVEDNEA
+2119 TVEDNEV

-2145 AENAVDPIISPY
+2145 AENAIDPIISPY

-2172 NIVTGCFTI
+2172 NVVTGCFTI

-2195 LIIEDIVV
+2195 IIIEDIVV

-2213 FDLSQRDEDIFGEQ
+2213 FDLTQRDEDIFGEQ

-2249 IINTTSYQNLTNPQ
+2249 IVNTTSYENLTNPQ

-2268 LEDLNND
+2268 LEDLNNE

-2303 EVADETTE
+2303 EIADETTE

-2317 NDEITAGNI
+2317 NDEITAGNL
-2326 DWEVIYYETQ
+2326 DWEVIYYETE

-2342 TNAIENP
+2342 TNAIETP
-2349 EAYTNTAIAGNAANP
+2349 EAYTNTAVAGNAANP

-2390 PTPSTDAEDIE
+2390 PTPSTDPQDIG

-2428 LGVSAAYYESLENA
+2428 PGVSAAYYESLENA

-2449 VNPTTYSNIEL
+2449 ADPTAYTNIEL

-2498 IACEINT
+2498 VACEIET
-2505 DGFFDFD
+2505 DGFYDFD
-2512 LETVTSE
+2512 LEAVTAE
-2519 LLGAQD
+2519 LLNPQD

-2580 EVQEAAI
+2580 VVQEAAI

-2604 TANDGFAQFNLTD
+2604 TANDGFAEFNLTN

-2642 EASTNP
+2642 EAFTNA
-2648 LPTSFE
+2648 LPVNFE
-2654 NTSNPQTIFVRVD
+2654 NTSNPQTIFARVD
-2667 NDTNVDDQC
+2667 NDTTVDDQC

-2716 IDLPVNEYT
+2716 IDLPDNQYT
-2725 FEWINPMGD
+2725 FEWINPAGD
-2734 LEATTAA
+2734 LEAITAA

-2755 DILTGCRKEVTTE
+2755 DILTGCRREVTTE

-2799 GDYEYRLDDG
+2799 GDYEYSLDDG
-2809 PWQLDGTFTDVSPG
+2809 PWQLNGTFTDVSPG
-2823 EHIVTVRD
+2823 EHIITVRD

-2909 WFSVKYE
+2909 WFTVKYE

>member
-1 MDFTKILRLSFLIM
+1 MMNKVKTFIWILFLFSTGLFSQEILISDGGTVNTCSGTFYDSGGPSGVYGANEDFTITICPENDAQVIELDFQSFTTQPVQNGNGDGLIIYNGDSTSAEEFGM
-15 MIFISQ
+15 FSGTSASSSPGFIVADNPSGCLTIQ
-21 NTMSQYSKS
+21 FFS
-30 HYIPPITTTG
+30 
-40 NGAANPLDQY
+40 NGAAQASGWEAT
-50 LYISTPSETPVNVVI
+50 ISCFEPCQ
-65 KPMGGSDITGTVSN
+65 D
-79 SNPWEYYIG
+79 
-88 NGTNTNLIVTA
+88 VTA
-99 GSLDGIAYN
+99 AIDSSPGVNIDGSIEVDLNQTIDFTGIGGFSSGNANNATYEWNLDDGTILFGENVQHSYSTAGLYNVTLLITDYNDCTSNIAEVQVIAGATTPGN
-108 NKGFIIESEDL
+108 P
-119 TYVSARLFAGSYYQ
+119 YVSAGDDINLECPELVQLSADFLEIGETDLYEVVEIAFVPPFPFQ
-133 AGGLVSKGTA
+133 GL
-143 ALGTEFRAGSFENE
+143 
-157 GNLTGGT
+157 
-164 PSNYLN
+164 
-170 FVSVL
+170 
-175 ATQDNTTVDFK
+175 
-186 EFGNGVTLINDIPT
+186 
-200 ENIVLNAGE
+200 
-209 SYSVAITPYPT
+209 
-220 TTNAA
+220 
-225 NANGLIGT
+225 
-233 LIESDKPIAVNSGSF
+233 
-248 NGSNSNYNEGGGQD
+248 SNS
-262 LGIDQVAPANI
+262 
-273 IGNEYIFVRG
+273 
-283 LGPDEVER
+283 
-291 PLIVAHED
+291 
-299 NTEIYVN
+299 
-306 GNLQSTINAGEYYSI
+306 
-321 PSTFYG
+321 
-327 ASYSNTIYNGNGNV
+327 
-341 NDDGYPET
+341 
-349 VNGVS
+349 
-354 VNPALNADDQP
+354 
-365 PTNQSHNM
+365 
-373 YVNTNNP
+373 VNTNIDDAWDSPQALPFDFCFFGNLEQQ
-380 VFAYQVIGGTR
+380 FQV
-391 PGSQGAFGI
+391 GSNGLVRFDVNAGDS
-400 TNGVANVGLFYVPPI
+400 TNGWAFSNGDNIPTNSPDAIGEGNIFSPVHDINPASSDGEEIRWEIIGEYPNRVLAVSFYNVEMYSCGDLLATHMIVMYETTNVIDIYIQNKPTCNSWQGGVAAVGIQNDSGTQGYVPPGR
-415 NCKTPKSVDNI
+415 NSSDSPWTTQEEAWRFTPVGESIIEFEWLDLN
-426 PGVSQIGD
+426 GD
-434 EIFGGVITIATEA
+434 VISTEPDF
-447 GAEVNIN
+447 EVL
-454 GNPISNYG
+454 PTETTSYT
-462 AIAEIVNANPL
+462 AKV
-473 YETYTIEGLIGD
+473 TYT
-485 VSIES
+485 
-490 TAQVYVATFGA
+490 T
-501 YEYATFGGYYSGF
+501 
-514 EFRPEIIL
+514 
-522 ETLNNEDNLCIPN
+522 C
-535 LTLSLSSISTYDQYQ
+535 
-550 WYYNDEEITG
+550 
-560 ANSNSYTPTEPGYY
+560 
-574 QISGL
+574 
-579 IEGCEG
+579 
-585 SLLSNNIPVSACPED
+585 
-600 YDNDGVNDN
+600 
-609 IDVDNDNDGLL
+609 
-620 DCFESLGD
+620 
-628 KTIDLT
+628 
-634 GDTGGTIDGIYNYT
+634 
-648 FDLESS
+648 
-654 DILNSDWIGD
+654 
-664 EIGNW
+664 
-669 QTLSPPATVDN
+669 
-680 ENNAQDGFIS
+680 
-690 SSATFDNEI
+690 
-699 SLAITYSSFFDPV
+699 
-712 TGNPITTNTMGN
+712 TGNPIVVEDEIIINVEEPPFNVESVVEYEEDGSTIIIEEDVIELCSDVLPVLINSQYESETASYEWYLDGQILGVNDSFLNITSAQTGIYTVEVYDQDCIVSDVIRINFGDPNDSSFELTATCDGATATVTGLPGGSFAFAEAPADGAVIDPDTGTITGGQNNTAYNISYTTNGSQLCSTTTEI
-724 QEWFSLKVPFDKT
+724 QVTSLTADDSSFELTATCDGATATVTGLPGGSFAFAEAPADGAVIDPDTGT
-737 ITLLDPDD
+737 ITGGQNNTAYNISYTTNGSQLCSTTTEIQVTSLTADDSSFELTATCDGATATVTGLPGGSFAFAEAPADGAVIDPDTGTITGGNYGSEY
-745 QILID
+745 QINYS
-750 TNFDGIFESGIT
+750 TNGPCPTTTTETVTVNNPPEIVEPTPLEVCDDNIADGLTEMDLTIKNSEIT
-762 NFSNFEIRFRV
+762 NGNPNYSVGYYFSETDAL
-773 NGENLDSA
+773 NGEN
-781 DSTFKF
+781 
-787 YTHLTSFFE
+787 
-796 LTHYNSN
+796 
-803 NESSN
+803 
-808 SAIFNVTATCVPIDS
+808 
-823 DGDGIVDARDYDSDN
+823 
-838 DGILDL
+838 
-844 IEAAG
+844 
-849 NNYNPILNIDTNG
+849 
-862 DGYDDVFGDNFT
+862 
-874 PLDFDNDGVLD
+874 
-885 YLDLDSDN
+885 
-893 DGIYDLHESGAL
+893 
-905 EFVNDNDSNGTIDD
+905 
-919 IIVGN
+919 
-924 NGLSDSVENNTD
+924 
-936 SGILTFSIGNSNEDD
+936 
-951 FFNYISL
+951 
-958 DSDSDGCLDV
+958 
-968 TEAGY
+968 
-973 TDQNNDGILGDET
+973 
-986 ITIDNTTGIVTSG
+986 
-999 IDGYTLPINDD
+999 
-1010 FTINA
+1010 
-1015 PITIDTQPEAEII
+1015 
-1028 VCEDGSVQIII
+1028 
-1039 ESETID
+1039 
-1045 SYLWESSSD
+1045 
-1054 GVDWNILVDN
+1054 
-1064 EYYNGVDSEIL
+1064 
-1075 TINNIP
+1075 
-1081 LSLNNFK
+1081 
-1088 YRALV
+1088 
-1093 DRIGYGCIVYSEES
+1093 
-1107 TIFINP
+1107 P
-1113 LPDIIVPTA
+1113 LPV
-1122 LEECDD
+1122 
-1128 DYDGI
+1128 
-1133 VSFFDLSEKTD
+1133 
-1144 EVLNG
+1144 N
-1149 QTGIIVSYH
+1149 
-1158 ETIEDAENNA
+1158 
-1168 NSITDL
+1168 
-1174 YTNTTADNQTI
+1174 YTNISNPQTVY
-1185 HVRLE
+1185 VRVV
-1190 DNETG
+1190 DINTN
-1195 CAATTTLELIVNSI
+1195 CFATTTL
-1209 PEITTPPIL
+1209 
-1218 EVCDANYDG
+1218 
-1227 ITTIDLSSLDDTILN
+1227 DL
-1242 GQTGITVTYYET
+1242 
-1254 QEDADN
+1254 
-1260 ATNVLP
+1260 
-1266 VEYQNSNPN
+1266 
-1275 TQELIV
+1275 
-1281 RLEDDVTGCY
+1281 
-1291 STTTQG
+1291 
-1297 IIVNVPGVIEV
+1297 
-1308 TDYELCDYTNPGDLT
+1308 
-1323 EVFDITTKDDEII
+1323 
-1336 NGQNVSLSYFT
+1336 
-1347 SFSDSQDNINA
+1347 
-1358 LSTAALTDYS
+1358 
-1368 NTNSASETI
+1368 
-1377 FIRLEQNET
+1377 
-1386 GCLSFGSFNVTV
+1386 
-1398 NPLPN
+1398 N
-1403 VIENTDLV
+1403 VITAP
-1411 QCDID
+1411 
-1416 DVQDG
+1416 
-1421 ISIYNLEEAAEN
+1421 SA
-1433 LVIGDDPNNYV
+1433 
-1444 LTFHLSQADLD
+1444 
-1455 AGINAIE
+1455 NA
-1462 DPTAY
+1462 
-1467 VNLTPL
+1467 
-1473 QNIYCRVENI
+1473 
-1483 NTTCY
+1483 
-1488 TTSYFYLETIF
+1488 
-1499 NPIPEDAGLIVCDNS
+1499 
-1514 EGNGNDYDGLG
+1514 
-1525 LFTLSDADE
+1525 
-1534 YVLSLI
+1534 
-1540 VANPNNDITD
+1540 
-1550 ASQLS
+1550 
-1555 IAYYVSEEDALLE
+1555 
-1568 LNQLPNEY
+1568 
-1576 VSEVPDAQT
+1576 
-1585 VYLRVER
+1585 
-1592 DNDCFGINS
+1592 
-1601 MLLEVLPVPQYNEVP
+1601 
-1616 DEILCTDTPGVID
+1616 
-1629 IDLTEYDAQVLGS
+1629 
-1642 QDPNLYIVTYHSSQL
+1642 
-1657 DADTGFNALESPYT
+1657 
-1671 VNEQETIYARVE
+1671 
-1683 VDNSD
+1683 
-1688 PFTTG
+1688 
-1693 CFISNI
+1693 
-1699 NFTLTVEPKPVFAA
+1699 
-1713 PTPLIVCDDDDIDG
+1713 
-1727 ITTIDISV
+1727 
-1735 KTEGIM
+1735 
-1741 AGIAEN
+1741 
-1747 VVTYH
+1747 
-1752 ETEEDMN
+1752 
-1759 AGINAIENVTAYT
+1759 
-1772 NTVNPQT
+1772 
-1779 LYVRIEDDMTEVT
+1779 
-1792 GCYSDTTLELI
+1792 
-1803 VQIPPP
+1803 
-1809 VSNPPALEYCDADAD
+1809 PPALEYCDEDAD
-1824 GFGVFNLTDSD
+1824 GFGVFNLSQLNEVISD
-1835 EAIANGLP
+1835 GQTGLT
-1843 NLLISYHET
+1843 ITYHET
-1852 QADAENNLFPITEEY
+1852 QADAENNVNAIIGEY
-1867 DNIVAYQQTI
+1867 NNINPYTQIVFIRIESST
-1877 YVRVEDTTITTD
+1877 VVTD
-1889 CFSYVELLLVV
+1889 CATYLDVLLVV
-1900 NDVPQINTDSSSLE
+1900 NDVPQINTESSSLE

-1942 EFTITYYET
+1942 EFTITYYENA
-1951 PENAE
+1951 ENAE

-1987 ECYNTSSIELT
+1987 ECYNTSNIELT

-2119 NVEDNEA
+2119 NVEDNEV

-2213 FDLSQRDEDIFGEQ
+2213 FDLSQRDQDIFGEQ

-2249 IINTTSYQNLTNPQ
+2249 IVNTTSYQNLTNPQ

-2303 EVADETTE
+2303 DVADETTE

-2519 LLGAQD
+2519 LLGTQD

-2667 NDTNVDDQC
+2667 NDTTVDDQC

>member
-1 MDFTKILRLSFLIM
+1 M
-15 MIFISQ
+15 
-21 NTMSQYSKS
+21 
-30 HYIPPITTTG
+30 
-40 NGAANPLDQY
+40 
-50 LYISTPSETPVNVVI
+50 
-65 KPMGGSDITGTVSN
+65 
-79 SNPWEYYIG
+79 
-88 NGTNTNLIVTA
+88 
-99 GSLDGIAYN
+99 
-108 NKGFIIESEDL
+108 
-119 TYVSARLFAGSYYQ
+119 
-133 AGGLVSKGTA
+133 
-143 ALGTEFRAGSFENE
+143 
-157 GNLTGGT
+157 
-164 PSNYLN
+164 
-170 FVSVL
+170 
-175 ATQDNTTVDFK
+175 
-186 EFGNGVTLINDIPT
+186 
-200 ENIVLNAGE
+200 
-209 SYSVAITPYPT
+209 
-220 TTNAA
+220 
-225 NANGLIGT
+225 
-233 LIESDKPIAVNSGSF
+233 
-248 NGSNSNYNEGGGQD
+248 
-262 LGIDQVAPANI
+262 
-273 IGNEYIFVRG
+273 
-283 LGPDEVER
+283 
-291 PLIVAHED
+291 
-299 NTEIYVN
+299 
-306 GNLQSTINAGEYYSI
+306 
-321 PSTFYG
+321 
-327 ASYSNTIYNGNGNV
+327 
-341 NDDGYPET
+341 
-349 VNGVS
+349 
-354 VNPALNADDQP
+354 
-365 PTNQSHNM
+365 
-373 YVNTNNP
+373 
-380 VFAYQVIGGTR
+380 
-391 PGSQGAFGI
+391 
-400 TNGVANVGLFYVPPI
+400 
-415 NCKTPKSVDNI
+415 
-426 PGVSQIGD
+426 
-434 EIFGGVITIATEA
+434 
-447 GAEVNIN
+447 
-454 GNPISNYG
+454 
-462 AIAEIVNANPL
+462 
-473 YETYTIEGLIGD
+473 
-485 VSIES
+485 
-490 TAQVYVATFGA
+490 
-501 YEYATFGGYYSGF
+501 
-514 EFRPEIIL
+514 
-522 ETLNNEDNLCIPN
+522 
-535 LTLSLSSISTYDQYQ
+535 
-550 WYYNDEEITG
+550 
-560 ANSNSYTPTEPGYY
+560 
-574 QISGL
+574 
-579 IEGCEG
+579 
-585 SLLSNNIPVSACPED
+585 
-600 YDNDGVNDN
+600 
-609 IDVDNDNDGLL
+609 
-620 DCFESLGD
+620 
-628 KTIDLT
+628 
-634 GDTGGTIDGIYNYT
+634 
-648 FDLESS
+648 
-654 DILNSDWIGD
+654 
-664 EIGNW
+664 
-669 QTLSPPATVDN
+669 
-680 ENNAQDGFIS
+680 
-690 SSATFDNEI
+690 
-699 SLAITYSSFFDPV
+699 
-712 TGNPITTNTMGN
+712 
-724 QEWFSLKVPFDKT
+724 
-737 ITLLDPDD
+737 
-745 QILID
+745 
-750 TNFDGIFESGIT
+750 
-762 NFSNFEIRFRV
+762 
-773 NGENLDSA
+773 
-781 DSTFKF
+781 
-787 YTHLTSFFE
+787 
-796 LTHYNSN
+796 
-803 NESSN
+803 
-808 SAIFNVTATCVPIDS
+808 
-823 DGDGIVDARDYDSDN
+823 
-838 DGILDL
+838 
-844 IEAAG
+844 
-849 NNYNPILNIDTNG
+849 
-862 DGYDDVFGDNFT
+862 
-874 PLDFDNDGVLD
+874 
-885 YLDLDSDN
+885 
-893 DGIYDLHESGAL
+893 
-905 EFVNDNDSNGTIDD
+905 
-919 IIVGN
+919 
-924 NGLSDSVENNTD
+924 D
-936 SGILTFSIGNSNEDD
+936 SGT
-951 FFNYISL
+951 
-958 DSDSDGCLDV
+958 
-968 TEAGY
+968 
-973 TDQNNDGILGDET
+973 
-986 ITIDNTTGIVTSG
+986 
-999 IDGYTLPINDD
+999 
-1010 FTINA
+1010 
-1015 PITIDTQPEAEII
+1015 
-1028 VCEDGSVQIII
+1028 
-1039 ESETID
+1039 
-1045 SYLWESSSD
+1045 
-1054 GVDWNILVDN
+1054 
-1064 EYYNGVDSEIL
+1064 L

-1081 LSLNNFK
+1081 LSLDNFK

-1107 TIFINP
+1107 TVFINP
-1113 LPDIIVPTA
+1113 LPDLIVPTA
-1122 LEECDD
+1122 LQECDD

-1133 VSFFDLSEKTD
+1133 VSYFDLSQKTD
-1144 EVLNG
+1144 EILNG
-1149 QTGIIVSYH
+1149 QTGVVVTYH

-1168 NSITDL
+1168 NGIVDL
-1174 YTNTTADNQTI
+1174 YTNTTADNQTL

-1195 CAATTTLELIVNSI
+1195 CAATTTLDLIVNPI
-1209 PEITTPPIL
+1209 PEIITPPVL

-1227 ITTIDLSSLDDTILN
+1227 ITTIDLSSLDATILN
-1242 GQTGITVTYYET
+1242 GQTGISVTYHET
-1254 QEDADN
+1254 QEDANN
-1260 ATNVLP
+1260 ATNILP
-1266 VEYQNSNPN
+1266 IEYQNSNPN

-1297 IIVNVPGVIEV
+1297 IIVNIPGLIEV

-1358 LSTAALTDYS
+1358 LSTAALTNYS

-1377 FIRLEQNET
+1377 YIRLEQNET
-1386 GCLSFGSFNVTV
+1386 GCLSFGSFNITV

-1444 LTFHLSQADLD
+1444 LTFHLSQEDLD

-1555 IAYYVSEEDALLE
+1555 IAYYISEDDALLE

-1576 VSEVPDAQT
+1576 ISEVPNAQT

-1629 IDLTEYDAQVLGS
+1629 VDLTEYNAQVLGS
-1642 QDPNLYIVTYHSSQL
+1642 QDPNLYIVSYHSSQL

-1671 VNEQETIYARVE
+1671 VNEQQTIYTRVE

-1727 ITTIDISV
+1727 ITSIDISV

-1741 AGIAEN
+1741 AGIIEN

-1752 ETEEDMN
+1752 ETEEDMH
-1759 AGINAIENVTAYT
+1759 AGINAIENTTAYT
-1772 NTVNPQT
+1772 NTINPQT
-1779 LYVRIEDDMTEVT
+1779 LYVRIEDDMTEIT
-1792 GCYSDTTLELI
+1792 GCYSDTTLELF

-1809 VSNPPALEYCDADAD
+1809 VSNPPNLAYCDADAD

-1835 EAIANGLP
+1835 AAISNGLP

-1852 QADAENNLFPITEEY
+1852 QADAENNLFPIVGEY

-1900 NDVPQINTDSSSLE
+1900 NDVPQINTESSSIE

-1922 FGLFDLSLSN
+1922 FALFDLSLSN
-1932 EEVLNGLDPS
+1932 DEVLNGLDPS
-1942 EFTITYYET
+1942 EFTITYYESA
-1951 PENAE
+1951 ENAE
-1956 NAENPIITPFA
+1956 NAENPIVTPFA

-1975 QTVWVRVENNTT
+1975 QVVWVHVENNTT
-1987 ECYNTSSIELT
+1987 GCYNTSSIELT

-2016 NNPGDE
+2016 NNTGDE

-2053 DNATNPIA
+2053 DNATNPIV

-2100 VVPDPIEEC
+2100 VVPEPIEEC

-2119 NVEDNEA
+2119 TVEANEVG
-2126 DIINGELD
+2126 IINGELD
-2134 IVLSYYETTTN
+2134 VVLSYYETMTN
-2145 AENAVDPIISPY
+2145 AENAIDPIISPY

-2172 NIVTGCFTI
+2172 NVVTGCINI

-2195 LIIEDIVV
+2195 LIIEDIIV

-2213 FDLSQRDEDIFGEQ
+2213 FDLTQRDEDIFGEQ
-2227 STTDFGLTYH
+2227 ITTDFGLTYH

-2249 IINTTSYQNLTNPQ
+2249 IVNTTSYENLTNPQ

-2268 LEDLNND
+2268 LEDLNNG

-2282 NLIVALPPVIVQPT
+2282 NLIVTLPPVIVQPT
-2296 ALEECDD
+2296 ALEKCDD
-2303 EVADETTE
+2303 EIADETTE

-2317 NDEITAGNI
+2317 NDEITAGNV
-2326 DWEVIYYETQ
+2326 DWEVIYYETE

-2349 EAYTNTAIAGNAANP
+2349 EAYTNTSVAGNAANP
-2364 QTLHVAVVNIEGC
+2364 QTLHVAVVNTEGC

-2390 PTPSTDAEDIE
+2390 PTPSTDPADIE
-2401 LCDYDNPGDQIE
+2401 LCDYDNTGDQIE
-2413 VFDITINEA
+2413 IFDITINEA

-2428 LGVSAAYYESLENA
+2428 PGVSVAYYESLENA
-2442 TDEIDPI
+2442 TDQIDPI
-2449 VNPTTYSNIEL
+2449 ADATTYTNIEP

-2498 IACEINT
+2498 IACELNT
-2505 DGFFDFD
+2505 DGFYDFD

-2519 LLGAQD
+2519 LLGSQD

-2551 TNLTNPQQLFVNITN
+2551 TNLTNPQLLFVNITN

-2604 TANDGFAQFNLTD
+2604 TANDGLAQFNLTD

-2631 TVTYYATIEDA
+2631 TVTYYANEEDA

-2654 NTSNPQTIFVRVD
+2654 NTENPQVIFARVD
-2667 NDTNVDDQC
+2667 NDTTVDDQC
-2676 YDITDA
+2676 YDITQA

-2697 YMACVDVNGT
+2697 YTACVDVNGT
-2707 ELIGPTVML
+2707 ELIPPTVMEINL
-2716 IDLPVNEYT
+2716 SASEYT
-2725 FEWINPMGD
+2725 FEWINPTGA

-2741 HTPLMGGIYTAVAT
+2741 HTPLMGGTYTAVAT
-2755 DILTGCRKEVTTE
+2755 NILTGCRREVTTE

-2785 FAEEHVIEANAVGS
+2785 FADEHVIEANAVGS
-2799 GDYEYRLDDG
+2799 GDYEYSLDDG
-2809 PWQLDGTFTDVSPG
+2809 PWQLNGTFTDVSPG
-2823 EHIVTVRD
+2823 EHTITVRD

-2909 WFSVKYE
+2909 WFTVIYE

>member
-1 MDFTKILRLSFLIM
+1 MHITVKKIFFSLFFILNTWSISAQDNLPPVISSEGNAVYCPQTEQNIVTSFNIEDPDDTTLDALYIQISEGYLAGEDQLIYNGSNPDLSTTWNVTEGKLEIAGFADEDLLITDIIDAVYEVVFFSSNPNPSDKSFSFTIGDANFLPSTGHYYVYFEQTGITWIQAQQAAENSNYYGLQGYLVTILSEEENQISAEQAGGAGWIGASDQGIEGEWNWVTGPEGLENGGAGLPFWVGQGPETGGGPVIGMYSNWNTTPSEPNQAGDEDYAHITDDSIGLIGSWNDLTNTGASSGAYQPKGYVVEYGGMAGDPELNLSSSTSLSAPPTVTVEPFVGVDCALISMSASSDDEDGSVYWFEAENGGDSFFYGTSFEPGPLEAGNYSYWVSPFENGECDNYNRIEIQAVITPGFPEIVTPNVTVDQECYTVEELVTDVLINNLCANVSNISWSSGNDFGDVNGIAHFLEPSGGFPFSEGIILSSGNALLATGPNESMGGASSGDFGWPGDSDLNGLIEDETNNASVIEFDFVPISNKLSFRFIM
-15 MIFISQ
+15 ASEEYDMGNYECNYSDVFAFLLTDQ
-21 NTMSQYSKS
+21 NGVTTNLAVLPETD
-30 HYIPPITTTG
+30 IPIAIT
-40 NGAANPLDQY
+40 NIHPANSECDAANPEY
-50 LYISTPSETPVNVVI
+50 FHGYTPVSEPNIGYDGRTVPFIAQANVNIGETYHI
-65 KPMGGSDITGTVSN
+65 KLAVADASD
-79 SNPWEYYIG
+79 
-88 NGTNTNLIVTA
+88 A
-99 GSLDGIAYN
+99 SLD
-108 NKGFIIESEDL
+108 
-119 TYVSARLFAGSYYQ
+119 SAVFL
-133 AGGLVSKGTA
+133 
-143 ALGTEFRAGSFENE
+143 EAGSF
-157 GNLTGGT
+157 
-164 PSNYLN
+164 
-170 FVSVL
+170 
-175 ATQDNTTVDFK
+175 
-186 EFGNGVTLINDIPT
+186 
-200 ENIVLNAGE
+200 
-209 SYSVAITPYPT
+209 
-220 TTNAA
+220 
-225 NANGLIGT
+225 
-233 LIESDKPIAVNSGSF
+233 
-248 NGSNSNYNEGGGQD
+248 D
-262 LGIDQVAPANI
+262 LGINLGEDILVGSGNEECVGNNI
-273 IGNEYIFVRG
+273 ILDTQI
-283 LGPDEVER
+283 DETLEETTYSWYKDGAI
-291 PLIVAHED
+291 LDDE
-299 NTEIYVN
+299 NS
-306 GNLQSTINAGEYYSI
+306 STLVIS
-321 PSTFYG
+321 
-327 ASYSNTIYNGNGNV
+327 
-341 NDDGYPET
+341 ET
-349 VNGVS
+349 
-354 VNPALNADDQP
+354 
-365 PTNQSHNM
+365 
-373 YVNTNNP
+373 
-380 VFAYQVIGGTR
+380 GT
-391 PGSQGAFGI
+391 
-400 TNGVANVGLFYVPPI
+400 Y
-415 NCKTPKSVDNI
+415 SVDVIISENCTT
-426 PGVSQIGD
+426 SD
-434 EIFGGVITIATEA
+434 EILVEFYIPE
-447 GAEVNIN
+447 EVNN
-454 GNPISNYG
+454 LP
-462 AIAEIVNANPL
+462 
-473 YETYTIEGLIGD
+473 
-485 VSIES
+485 
-490 TAQVYVATFGA
+490 
-501 YEYATFGGYYSGF
+501 
-514 EFRPEIIL
+514 
-522 ETLNNEDNLCIPN
+522 TLNSCDN
-535 LTLSLSSISTYDQYQ
+535 
-550 WYYNDEEITG
+550 
-560 ANSNSYTPTEPGYY
+560 
-574 QISGL
+574 
-579 IEGCEG
+579 
-585 SLLSNNIPVSACPED
+585 
-600 YDNDGVNDN
+600 
-609 IDVDNDNDGLL
+609 
-620 DCFESLGD
+620 
-628 KTIDLT
+628 
-634 GDTGGTIDGIYNYT
+634 
-648 FDLESS
+648 
-654 DILNSDWIGD
+654 
-664 EIGNW
+664 
-669 QTLSPPATVDN
+669 
-680 ENNAQDGFIS
+680 FI
-690 SSATFDNEI
+690 I
-699 SLAITYSSFFDPV
+699 
-712 TGNPITTNTMGN
+712 
-724 QEWFSLKVPFDKT
+724 
-737 ITLLDPDD
+737 
-745 QILID
+745 
-750 TNFDGIFESGIT
+750 
-762 NFSNFEIRFRV
+762 
-773 NGENLDSA
+773 
-781 DSTFKF
+781 
-787 YTHLTSFFE
+787 
-796 LTHYNSN
+796 
-803 NESSN
+803 
-808 SAIFNVTATCVPIDS
+808 
-823 DGDGIVDARDYDSDN
+823 DGDGIFDLNEQNINIINQLTSDQFTVTYYESEEDAISDLNVIDNPSSYDNSIAFSQMIFARIVPDSN
-838 DGILDL
+838 PTCFSVSSFLIETINPPDL
-844 IEAAG
+844 I
-849 NNYNPILNIDTNG
+849 
-862 DGYDDVFGDNFT
+862 
-874 PLDFDNDGVLD
+874 
-885 YLDLDSDN
+885 
-893 DGIYDLHESGAL
+893 
-905 EFVNDNDSNGTIDD
+905 
-919 IIVGN
+919 
-924 NGLSDSVENNTD
+924 
-936 SGILTFSIGNSNEDD
+936 
-951 FFNYISL
+951 
-958 DSDSDGCLDV
+958 
-968 TEAGY
+968 
-973 TDQNNDGILGDET
+973 
-986 ITIDNTTGIVTSG
+986 
-999 IDGYTLPINDD
+999 
-1010 FTINA
+1010 
-1015 PITIDTQPEAEII
+1015 
-1028 VCEDGSVQIII
+1028 
-1039 ESETID
+1039 
-1045 SYLWESSSD
+1045 
-1054 GVDWNILVDN
+1054 
-1064 EYYNGVDSEIL
+1064 
-1075 TINNIP
+1075 
-1081 LSLNNFK
+1081 
-1088 YRALV
+1088 
-1093 DRIGYGCIVYSEES
+1093 
-1107 TIFINP
+1107 
-1113 LPDIIVPTA
+1113 VPSP

-1128 DYDGI
+1128 NYDGI
-1133 VSFFDLSEKTD
+1133 VSYFDLSEKTD
-1144 EVLNG
+1144 EILNA
-1149 QTGIIVSYH
+1149 QTGIVVTYH

-1168 NSITDL
+1168 NGIVDL
-1174 YTNTTADNQTI
+1174 YTNTTADNQTL

-1195 CAATTTLELIVNSI
+1195 CAATTTLDLIVNPI
-1209 PEITTPPIL
+1209 PEVITPPVL

-1227 ITTIDLSSLDDTILN
+1227 ITTIDLSSLDAIILN
-1242 GQTGITVTYYET
+1242 GQTGISVTYHET

-1260 ATNVLP
+1260 GANILP

-1297 IIVNVPGVIEV
+1297 IIVNIPGVIEV

-1336 NGQNVSLSYFT
+1336 NGQNVSLSYFI

-1358 LSTAALTDYS
+1358 LSTAALTNYS
-1368 NTNSASETI
+1368 NTDSASETI
-1377 FIRLEQNET
+1377 YIRLEQNET

-1444 LTFHLSQADLD
+1444 LTFHLSQEDLD

-1555 IAYYVSEEDALLE
+1555 IAYYISEEDALLE

-1576 VSEVPDAQT
+1576 ISEVPNAQT

-1592 DNDCFGINS
+1592 GNDCFGINS

-1642 QDPNLYIVTYHSSQL
+1642 QDPNLYIVSYHSSQL

-1671 VNEQETIYARVE
+1671 VNEQETIYTRVE

-1699 NFTLTVEPKPVFAA
+1699 NFTLTVEPKPVFAV

-1727 ITTIDISV
+1727 ITSIDISV

-1741 AGIAEN
+1741 AGIVEN

-1752 ETEEDMN
+1752 ETEEDMH
-1759 AGINAIENVTAYT
+1759 AGINAIENTTAYT
-1772 NTVNPQT
+1772 NTVNPQI

-1792 GCYSDTTLELI
+1792 GCYSDTTLELF

-1809 VSNPPALEYCDADAD
+1809 VSNPPNLEYCDADAD

-1835 EAIANGLP
+1835 AAIANGLP

-1852 QADAENNLFPITEEY
+1852 QADAENNLFPVVGEY

-1900 NDVPQINTDSSSLE
+1900 NDVPQINTESSSIE

-1922 FGLFDLSLSN
+1922 FALFDLSLSN
-1932 EEVLNGLDPS
+1932 DEVLNGLDSS
-1942 EFTITYYET
+1942 EFTITYYESA
-1951 PENAE
+1951 ENAE
-1956 NAENPIITPFA
+1956 NAENPILTPFA

-1975 QTVWVRVENNTT
+1975 QVVWVHVENNTT
-1987 ECYNTSSIELT
+1987 ACYNTSSIELT

-2042 GITFYETQEDA
+2042 GITFYETQQDA
-2053 DNATNPIA
+2053 DNATNPIV

-2100 VVPDPIEEC
+2100 VVPEPIEEC

-2119 NVEDNEA
+2119 TVEANEV

-2134 IVLSYYETTTN
+2134 IVLSYYETMTN
-2145 AENAVDPIISPY
+2145 AENAIDPIISPY

-2172 NIVTGCFTI
+2172 NVVTGCINI

-2195 LIIEDIVV
+2195 LIIEDIII
-2203 CDDDYDGITV
+2203 CDDDYDGIAV
-2213 FDLSQRDEDIFGEQ
+2213 FDLTQRDEDIFGEQ

-2249 IINTTSYQNLTNPQ
+2249 IVNITSYENLTNPQ

-2268 LEDLNND
+2268 LEDLNNG

-2282 NLIVALPPVIVQPT
+2282 NLIVTLPPVIVQPT
-2296 ALEECDD
+2296 ALEQCDD
-2303 EVADETTE
+2303 EIADETTE

-2317 NDEITAGNI
+2317 DDEITAGNI
-2326 DWEVIYYETQ
+2326 DWEVIYYETE

-2349 EAYTNTAIAGNAANP
+2349 EAYTNTSVAGNAANP
-2364 QTLHVAVVNIEGC
+2364 QTLHVAVVNTEGC

-2390 PTPSTDAEDIE
+2390 PTPSTDPADIE
-2401 LCDYDNPGDQIE
+2401 LCDYDNTGDQIE
-2413 VFDITINEA
+2413 IFDITINEA

-2428 LGVSAAYYESLENA
+2428 PGVSVAYYESLENA
-2442 TDEIDPI
+2442 TDQIDPI
-2449 VNPTTYSNIEL
+2449 ADATTYTNIEP

-2498 IACEINT
+2498 IACELNT
-2505 DGFFDFD
+2505 DGFYDFD

-2519 LLGAQD
+2519 LLGSQD

-2551 TNLTNPQQLFVNITN
+2551 TNLTNPQLLFVNITN

-2604 TANDGFAQFNLTD
+2604 TANDGLAQFNLTD

-2631 TVTYYATIEDA
+2631 TVTYYANEEDA
-2642 EASTNP
+2642 EASINP

-2654 NTSNPQTIFVRVD
+2654 NTENPQVIFARVD
-2667 NDTNVDDQC
+2667 NDTTVDDQC
-2676 YDITDA
+2676 YDIAQA

-2697 YMACVDVNGT
+2697 YTACVDVNGT
-2707 ELIGPTVML
+2707 ELIPPTVMEINL
-2716 IDLPVNEYT
+2716 SASEYT
-2725 FEWINPMGD
+2725 FEWINPTGT

-2741 HTPLMGGIYTAVAT
+2741 HTPLMGGTYTAVAT
-2755 DILTGCRKEVTTE
+2755 NILTGCRREVTTE

-2785 FAEEHVIEANAVGS
+2785 FADEHVIEANAVGS
-2799 GDYEYRLDDG
+2799 GDYEYSLDDG

-2823 EHIVTVRD
+2823 EHTITVRD

-2909 WFSVKYE
+2909 WFTVKYE